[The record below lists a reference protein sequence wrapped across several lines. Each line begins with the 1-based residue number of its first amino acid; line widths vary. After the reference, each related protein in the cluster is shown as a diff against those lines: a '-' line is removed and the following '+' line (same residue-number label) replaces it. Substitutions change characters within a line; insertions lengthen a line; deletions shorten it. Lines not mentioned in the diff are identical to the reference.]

1 VIHLHVW
8 LRPPVGE
15 PIPAGEIV
23 VADPDTARGGRLRG
37 EFRYT
42 RSFLKTPGAYA
53 LDPRHLPLGPD
64 PIAATDPATGLHAV
78 FEDSLPDAWGR
89 AMLCQRYQ
97 LSRAKRRAPDLLALI
112 GAEALG
118 ALAYTSTPE
127 WVDIGEQ
134 ARLPDLKQLLEASE
148 RFEHDPDAPMDAL
161 MRLFKAGSSPGGAR
175 PKVLVEDAK
184 SWLAKFP
191 SIRDTFDMVRIEAT
205 TLATARLA
213 GIEVPEFQVVELG
226 GRAALLVE
234 RFDVTPEGGRNHII
248 SMKSLLAAGS
258 YYFLGYADVADAVRI
273 VSDRPRHDLQML
285 YRQAVFNA
293 LVANTDDHLKNFS
306 MMRDRQGWHLTP
318 AYDLMP
324 DTANNREHVLHYGT
338 VGNTPTLNS
347 LNLLGRQFGVAA
359 GAVKNIINEVRDAVG
374 QFPRIGDEYG
384 VPAKEIDTLVAR
396 MRLPGP
402 G

>member
-1 VIHLHVW
+1 MIHLHVW

-42 RSFLKTPGAYA
+42 RSFLESADAFA

-64 PIAATDPATGLHAV
+64 PISATDPATGLHAV

-89 AMLCQRYQ
+89 AILCQRYR
-97 LSRAKRRAPDLLALI
+97 LPLTKRRAPDLLALV

-118 ALAYTSTPE
+118 ALAYTATPK
-127 WVDIGEQ
+127 WVDVGEQ
-134 ARLPDLKQLLEASE
+134 ACLPDLRQLLEASE
-148 RFEHDPDAPMDAL
+148 RFERDPDAPMDAL

-175 PKVLVEDAK
+175 PKVLVEDAR

-191 SIRDTFDMVRIEAT
+191 SIRDSFDMVRIEAA

-213 GIEVPEFQVVELG
+213 GIEVPEFQVVELE
-226 GRAALLVE
+226 GRSALLVE

-248 SMKSLLAAGS
+248 SIKSLLAAGS
-258 YYFLGYADVADAVRI
+258 YYFLGYADMADAVRI
-273 VSDRPRHDLQML
+273 VSDRPRQDLQML

-293 LVANTDDHLKNFS
+293 LIGNTDDHLKNFS
-306 MMRDRQGWHLTP
+306 MMRDRHGWRLTP

-324 DTANNREHVLHYGT
+324 DTANNREHVLHYGS

-347 LNLLGRQFGVAA
+347 LNDLGHQFGIGA
-359 GAVKNIINEVRDAVG
+359 GVVKNILAEVREAVE

-384 VPAKEIDTLVAR
+384 VPVNEIDTLVAR